1 MEHEEN
7 EDAAGQ
13 VYTNSS
19 DLVVSYCYPTLFSE
33 TILSDHTK
41 PRLINA
47 SLPVSHCKYHQDVE
61 GFF

>member
-19 DLVVSYCYPTLFSE
+19 DLVVRVTATQLCFQKEFCLTTP
-33 TILSDHTK
+33 
-41 PRLINA
+41 N
-47 SLPVSHCKYHQDVE
+47 Q
-61 GFF
+61 G